1 MIGNDG
7 SMRVALMDDSEDRK
21 MGRQTAGQEKRA
33 MHDAA
38 YKLAKLQGKSD
49 EEAEESADK
58 MVDSADEARGIAS
71 YIGGFGLGATIG
83 GKINSAFSDKNKF
96 KKNSDGSFQRKDG
109 GTAKM
114 DEHGDFHDEK
124 GGLVKNSDMAP
135 DKNYGKGGAGR
146 LWDSV
151 TNGFDRLVG
160 GESSAQSSVRSNNSS
175 ANHSTSQDHNPNS
188 ETAHS
193 TETKHGSSFKS
204 NMSNSNIFTETM
216 QAFESSGAAKWGGRA
231 LGALGIGYEAHK
243 GYTNASARYA
253 KGDNTG
259 AAMEVGK
266 SGAIIA
272 AGIAGAETGAAF

>member
-1 MIGNDG
+1 
-7 SMRVALMDDSEDRK
+7 
-21 MGRQTAGQEKRA
+21 
-33 MHDAA
+33 
-38 YKLAKLQGKSD
+38 
-49 EEAEESADK
+49 
-58 MVDSADEARGIAS
+58 
-71 YIGGFGLGATIG
+71 
-83 GKINSAFSDKNKF
+83 
-96 KKNSDGSFQRKDG
+96 
-109 GTAKM
+109 
-114 DEHGDFHDEK
+114 
-124 GGLVKNSDMAP
+124 
-135 DKNYGKGGAGR
+135 
-146 LWDSV
+146 
-151 TNGFDRLVG
+151 
-160 GESSAQSSVRSNNSS
+160 
-175 ANHSTSQDHNPNS
+175 
-188 ETAHS
+188 